1 MDSVRVFVGFSGL
14 FWGVP
19 TPSSRAAMPFSPSA
33 EMIGGRGGALYPTGD
48 PLQDPLLYCTVLP
61 GRGGAVLG
69 LRSAVCR

>member
-1 MDSVRVFVGFSGL
+1 
-14 FWGVP
+14 
-19 TPSSRAAMPFSPSA
+19 MPFSPSA